1 MAQLTR
7 RDARKSAGN
16 GAGIGK
22 GTGKGTSARAKGQG
36 KSRVALTQSDYER
49 LAAFRHAL
57 RCFMEFSQTAA
68 RAAGLTPQ
76 QHQALLAIK
85 GMPDNAGVTIG
96 DLAGRLLVRHHS
108 AVELVD
114 RLAQNG
120 LLRRDSD
127 GQDGRRALL
136 VLTAKGESAL
146 LELSAAHLEELS
158 RVGPELSKMLSAF
171 VPTASSLADE

>member
-1 MAQLTR
+1 MAPTTRKTAGRSTR
-7 RDARKSAGN
+7 RK
-16 GAGIGK
+16 
-22 GTGKGTSARAKGQG
+22 ARATP
-36 KSRVALTQSDYER
+36 TQEDYER

-57 RCFMEFSQTAA
+57 RCFMEFSQSAA

-85 GMPDNAGVTIG
+85 GMPGNVGVTIG

-114 RLAQNG
+114 RLEQNG

-136 VLTAKGESAL
+136 VLTAKGEAAL
-146 LELSAAHLEELS
+146 LELSASHLEELS
-158 RVGPELSKMLSAF
+158 RVGPELSVMLAAF
-171 VPTASSLADE
+171 VPGDDSAA

>member
-1 MAQLTR
+1 MAQTIKKAASKGPR
-7 RDARKSAGN
+7 RKLQA
-16 GAGIGK
+16 
-22 GTGKGTSARAKGQG
+22 T
-36 KSRVALTQSDYER
+36 LTQADYER

-57 RCFMEFSQTAA
+57 RCFMEFSQSAA

-85 GMPDNAGVTIG
+85 GMPGKAGVTIG

-114 RLAQNG
+114 RLEQKD

-136 VLTAKGESAL
+136 VLTEKGEAVL
-146 LELSAAHLEELS
+146 LELSASHLDELS
-158 RVGPELSKMLSAF
+158 RVGPELSERLSAF
-171 VPTASSLADE
+171 VPRGSAAV

>member
-1 MAQLTR
+1 MVQPTR
-7 RDARKSAGN
+7 KSVPPADKPARRAGHQAARKL
-16 GAGIGK
+16 
-22 GTGKGTSARAKGQG
+22 
-36 KSRVALTQSDYER
+36 RVPSQRDYER
-49 LAAFRHAL
+49 LADFRYAL
-57 RCFMEFSQTAA
+57 RCFMEFSQSAA

-85 GMPDNAGVTIG
+85 GTPGGAEVTVG
-96 DLAGRLLVRHHS
+96 DLAGRLLLRHHS

-114 RLAQNG
+114 RLESNG

-136 VLTAKGESAL
+136 ALTQKGEAAL
-146 LELSAAHLEELS
+146 LKLSASHLEELS

-171 VPTASSLADE
+171 VPIEENAD